1 CWDKVLRPRVPGCGE
16 SLRTPR
22 ILGGQRATIEAWPW
36 QVSLQYQREHMCG
49 GSIIGPRWVLTAA
62 HCKLSPVLQQAEIQL
77 IAQSVCNAVSAYQG
91 EITEKMLCAGLLQ
104 GGVDACQ
111 VGASPASPGWP
122 VHAEQ
127 LSPHSSRWP
136 LSLQGDSGGPLLYD
150 QGRWHVVGI
159 VSWGQGCGE
168 ANTPGVYANVKAY
181 LDWIHTLLAAGP

>member
-111 VGASPASPGWP
+111 VGASPLLASSHFAGRGGPHPRLQSKAVSQNGAPSPLSSPGTDSP
-122 VHAEQ
+122 TGAAAKPGRCRPQ
-127 LSPHSSRWP
+127 QKTRGCQAATSPALLS
-136 LSLQGDSGGPLLYD
+136 GPAL
-150 QGRWHVVGI
+150 
-159 VSWGQGCGE
+159 
-168 ANTPGVYANVKAY
+168 
-181 LDWIHTLLAAGP
+181 